1 MKVIPLDNDSVEI
14 LKELLMRTM
23 NGVETVQTELT
34 RINTTLNESILSDN
48 KMLKERAN
56 RHRQDIDALEVRVK
70 DLENSKKTLYKTLIF
85 LGSLITTFIIPIVA
99 IIVSFF

>member
-1 MKVIPLDNDSVEI
+1 MDKDSVEI

-56 RHRQDIDALEVRVK
+56 RHRRNIDELESRIK
-70 DLENSKKTLYKTLIF
+70 SLENSKRYTTRILIF
-85 LGSLITTFIIPIVA
+85 LGSVITTFIIPIIA
-99 IIVSFF
+99 IIASFF

>member
-1 MKVIPLDNDSVEI
+1 MDKDSVEI

-56 RHRQDIDALEVRVK
+56 RHRRDIDELESRVK
-70 DLENSKKTLYKTLIF
+70 SLENSKRYTTRILIF
-85 LGSLITTFIIPIVA
+85 FRFSYNNFYHTYNCYYCIFLLIER
-99 IIVSFF
+99 